1 MAQDSYRM
9 RMYKR
14 RLWQERARI
23 VLIGGLIWVT
33 AALIISIVVTA
44 AR

>member
-1 MAQDSYRM
+1 MDSYKM

-14 RLWQERARI
+14 RLWQERAKI
-23 VLIGGLIWVT
+23 VAIGASIWLVAAILI
-33 AALIISIVVTA
+33 ALGVQA

>member
-1 MAQDSYRM
+1 MESYRL

-14 RLWQERARI
+14 RLWEQRAKV
-23 VLIGGLIWVT
+23 VLMGSAIWLVLCL
-33 AALIISIVVTA
+33 AVALIATA

>member
-1 MAQDSYRM
+1 MDSYRM

-14 RLWQERARI
+14 RLWQERAKI
-23 VLIGGLIWVT
+23 VAIGGGIWVLVAVLISWAVT
-33 AALIISIVVTA
+33 S